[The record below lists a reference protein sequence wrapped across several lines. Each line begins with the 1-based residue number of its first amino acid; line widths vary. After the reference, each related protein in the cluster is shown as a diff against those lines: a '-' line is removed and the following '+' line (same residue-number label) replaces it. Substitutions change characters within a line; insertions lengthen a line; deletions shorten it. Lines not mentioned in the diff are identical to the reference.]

1 MCYTLFYLLF
11 IFSLVFKAHAQD
23 CETAQYEILQTS
35 INSEC
40 YAPVSDEKRTPDC
53 TYICDDKPNVITT
66 VDVVKGTLIARFPLP
81 PHDCGHTLYKVNL
94 MINEQVHEESNC
106 DGNVTF
112 SDKHSI
118 REYKINRCQNGNC
131 VGERC
136 EEYGEVIF
144 NYIFSSCYKLW
155 IEAFIKTSSRPALHS
170 CPFFIS
176 TNFTKLKVA
185 DIQPVMVVNYDQ
197 KENVCSVDVKYHQ
210 AISKTAIELI
220 FSENG
225 SRVNWAEVSGK
236 AGIGMG
242 VALGWIV
249 ELRSELVS
257 QRSDELLWRLKVSE
271 GHSGKRSLNEV
282 IIDPNSTFESMIIT
296 LVGDLNA
303 LEDDSCDRDGV
314 DQSCCLVDSN
324 GSICKPSPKVI
335 EPTCNFAKDSLFEKI
350 QCNFYNISPGNYCVR
365 IKLTDDRCVPGTI
378 WTANNTGC
386 RWSHS
391 FVTEYHPPNMQVI
404 SMPIDS
410 TLTVFLILLGVAVAG
425 LLILLLFWRRVP
437 TSTTWSQAESS
448 EEVGRP
454 MIEGFKVL
462 LLYPR
467 DCQDFMNTME
477 SFRKLLETYNIEVYD
492 CHANDEVLNGPL
504 YWLQKVMAYPKLC
517 TLVVSSHCAYLQQQA
532 ILMGCD
538 VTSDSVYKDPIFID
552 SIFMYGLKIIM
563 EDVSV
568 NSYLKNFVIGFSG
581 FSSDEKMLTLPT
593 RFRRYCIPEHLLKLL
608 VDMNLELTTENIQV
622 CNSNEFIELQNNVKS
637 LVDYVTM
644 KPKYLEDMLNL
655 V

>member
-197 KENVCSVDVKYHQ
+197 KE
-210 AISKTAIELI
+210 
-220 FSENG
+220 
-225 SRVNWAEVSGK
+225 
-236 AGIGMG
+236 
-242 VALGWIV
+242 
-249 ELRSELVS
+249 
-257 QRSDELLWRLKVSE
+257 
-271 GHSGKRSLNEV
+271 SLNEV

>member
-236 AGIGMG
+236 AGI
-242 VALGWIV
+242 
-249 ELRSELVS
+249 
-257 QRSDELLWRLKVSE
+257 
-271 GHSGKRSLNEV
+271 
-282 IIDPNSTFESMIIT
+282 
-296 LVGDLNA
+296 
-303 LEDDSCDRDGV
+303 
-314 DQSCCLVDSN
+314 DSN